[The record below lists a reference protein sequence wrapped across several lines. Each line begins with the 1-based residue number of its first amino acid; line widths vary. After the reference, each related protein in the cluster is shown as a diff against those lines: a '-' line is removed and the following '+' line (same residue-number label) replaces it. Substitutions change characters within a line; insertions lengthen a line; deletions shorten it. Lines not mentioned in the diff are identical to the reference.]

1 VEQKGQ
7 KSKSKKTH
15 FFITYQFF
23 LQYAMTTASPR
34 PSPGA
39 SYFSTIRG
47 GGTSSSPSSPS
58 LSAATAAAFAVV
70 PPPPLFEN
78 SSSPDGI
85 THHNNASSALN
96 STPYLQ
102 SRLVQLRHQS
112 QDLSTELTKK
122 LATSRSGQSLL
133 HIGPSLSTLPPDLTS
148 LLEALSPLVTQV
160 EQYEAENRSELER
173 LVNQGREVQCAMKKR
188 DFSVQCAEIYS
199 DLMGA
204 EEVLRRKQQQQQQ
217 QPQEKEQSTAS
228 KTKNNDD
235 TNKREG
241 GGYYEDDDD
250 DWSED
255 EKEEGKFINVF
266 ILCIFIFAN
275 ALIHKTQLYTTTT
288 TTTTEFDH
296 ICSLERAA
304 YTTLHLLQELHNSSA
319 DVSAMTTTPKKPMK
333 RATHPD
339 GEDTT
344 DGASSNYNSNNNNS
358 NNLPSLSDFSS
369 SHDNALL
376 NGVILEKSRFLAK
389 LAPRIRRL
397 ESDTAKCLVSTL
409 EELLVRM
416 RTLMEDDNQGQKYD
430 DDDGD
435 NAVYY
440 NIQQRKSQHD
450 DLLLMIGHCLRGLA
464 LLGKGADAESAF
476 ARVAVMPIIRSKL
489 SMGKLDEGGSRGECA
504 GLFFLLDD
512 IANTVSTMYGSILRS
527 SESMFTNETTENGSK
542 RSSSTRI
549 EVDLVTCGVWVP
561 VATALMA
568 DPGIK
573 MAIFS
578 PGIANVLQANYSAL
592 DTFLSELA
600 NSLLVQSQGSG
611 DSDVSRDKEEEK
623 TSMETGDFS
632 HLYYRP
638 NIKTDAIERAQ
649 ARLYAHPTTVEFS
662 KRWNLPIYYQL
673 RFAEFCKRLDKAVE
687 GVCREGWTADVFTG
701 DAKDGTKISDTFGYE
716 LPFFLELYDILLSMW
731 KPDVYLRPLTHRF
744 LRGAMQLIGRVLAFV
759 KEGTDGKI
767 QFGGADH
774 PEEVGS
780 ETKDPSE
787 TIAAIPVYFWSERVE
802 DVAVVA
808 WELTIL
814 ETCLTH
820 DYLDTIAN
828 TVCPNDK
835 ESRQSTHNSSSELE
849 EIRSLAS
856 DVLMES
862 SQEFSPLVSH
872 SWNRLIVD
880 RLTKQCCIPLTAVK
894 GVAATYRMTNRP
906 PPSQASPFVAA
917 ILRPLKEFDATFAS
931 RTPPQIGDEWKQQ
944 IVGAV
949 SCKYSLAVEDLI
961 ATVKRTEDALKSRKT
976 RKMMAGGMSDGEKVK
991 LQLLLDYRQ
1000 YRNDVEELGL
1010 ETDSIEGLVKLNQ
1023 LTLEAESLLSE

>member
-1 VEQKGQ
+1 
-7 KSKSKKTH
+7 
-15 FFITYQFF
+15 
-23 LQYAMTTASPR
+23 
-34 PSPGA
+34 
-39 SYFSTIRG
+39 
-47 GGTSSSPSSPS
+47 
-58 LSAATAAAFAVV
+58 
-70 PPPPLFEN
+70 
-78 SSSPDGI
+78 
-85 THHNNASSALN
+85 
-96 STPYLQ
+96 
-102 SRLVQLRHQS
+102 
-112 QDLSTELTKK
+112 
-122 LATSRSGQSLL
+122 
-133 HIGPSLSTLPPDLTS
+133 
-148 LLEALSPLVTQV
+148 
-160 EQYEAENRSELER
+160 
-173 LVNQGREVQCAMKKR
+173 
-188 DFSVQCAEIYS
+188 
-199 DLMGA
+199 
-204 EEVLRRKQQQQQQ
+204 
-217 QPQEKEQSTAS
+217 
-228 KTKNNDD
+228 
-235 TNKREG
+235 
-241 GGYYEDDDD
+241 
-250 DWSED
+250 
-255 EKEEGKFINVF
+255 
-266 ILCIFIFAN
+266 
-275 ALIHKTQLYTTTT
+275 
-288 TTTTEFDH
+288 
-296 ICSLERAA
+296 
-304 YTTLHLLQELHNSSA
+304 
-319 DVSAMTTTPKKPMK
+319 MTTTPKKRTAQPS
-333 RATHPD
+333 D
-339 GEDTT
+339 GEDT
-344 DGASSNYNSNNNNS
+344 DGGGSNNNYNNGS
-358 NNLPSLSDFSS
+358 NIILPLLSDFSS
-369 SHDNALL
+369 NDNSSL

-409 EELLVRM
+409 EDLLVRM
-416 RTLMEDDNQGQKYD
+416 RTLMEDDNNEGQQHY

-435 NAVYY
+435 NTVYY
-440 NIQQRKSQHD
+440 NKQQRKSQHD

-476 ARVAVMPIIRSKL
+476 ARVAIMPIIRSKL

-504 GLFFLLDD
+504 GLFFLLDG

-527 SESMFTNETTENGSK
+527 SESMFTNNETEHGGGSK
-542 RSSSTRI
+542 RSSSLRM

-600 NSLLVQSQGSG
+600 NSLLVPPDMSQEEE
-611 DSDVSRDKEEEK
+611 KEEEK
-623 TSMETGDFS
+623 TSIETGDFS

-638 NIKTDAIERAQ
+638 NIKAEAIERAQ

-687 GVCREGWTADVFTG
+687 GVCREGWTSDVFTG
-701 DAKDGTKISDTFGYE
+701 DAKDGKKISDTFGYE
-716 LPFFLELYDILLSMW
+716 LPFFVELYDILLSMW

-759 KEGTDGKI
+759 KEGADGKI
-767 QFGGADH
+767 QFGGADQ
-774 PEEVGS
+774 PEEVDS
-780 ETKDPSE
+780 ETMTDPSE
-787 TIAAIPVYFWSERVE
+787 TIVTIPAYFWNERVE

-820 DYLDTIAN
+820 DYLDSVAN
-828 TVCPNDK
+828 TVCPKDK

-880 RLTKQCCIPLTAVK
+880 RLMKQCCIPLTAVK

-906 PPSQASPFVAA
+906 PPSQASPFVAS
-917 ILRPLKEFDATFAS
+917 ILRPLKEFDATFSS

-949 SCKYSLAVEDLI
+949 SSKYSLAVEDLI
-961 ATVKRTEDALKSRKT
+961 ATVKRTEEALKSRKT
-976 RKMMAGGMSDGEKVK
+976 RKLMAGGMSDGEKVK

-1000 YRNDVEELGL
+1000 YKKDVEELGL

-1023 LTLEAESLLSE
+1023 LTLEAESLLSA